1 MGRRT
6 RVSTWADLAELVRAP
21 AALTVP
27 GDVLAGGSSA
37 GWPAGRR
44 TWLLPVASTAL
55 YWGGMA
61 LNDFSD
67 REVDALERPERPVP
81 SGRVSAGRALAVAG
95 GLTAAGLA
103 LAAAGGGLRV
113 AAQLAASAWA
123 YDLLLKDT
131 VAGPFAMAAARG
143 LDVALGASGR
153 PAGALVP
160 AVAVAVHTVGVTV
173 LSRGEVHGASRRSA
187 GLALATTTVAAL
199 LAVSPR
205 GRLGASP
212 PGRAGRARVGPLP
225 LPRLVAAGLVAAYAL
240 GVGRAQLAAFR
251 SPDAGT
257 VRRATGSGIRGLI
270 PLQAALTAGSG
281 APLPALGLVLAAP
294 LARAASRAVSPT

>member
-1 MGRRT
+1 MSVLG
-6 RVSTWADLAELVRAP
+6 DLAELVRAP

-27 GDVLAGGSSA
+27 GDVIAGGSSA

-67 REVDALERPERPVP
+67 RAVDAVERPERPVP
-81 SGRVSAGRALAVAG
+81 SGRISARTALAVAG
-95 GLTAAGLA
+95 GLTVTGLG
-103 LAAAGGGLRV
+103 LAAAAGGLRV
-113 AAQLAASAWA
+113 AAPLAASAWA

-131 VAGPFAMAAARG
+131 PAGPFAMAAARG

-153 PAGALVP
+153 PAAALVP
-160 AVAVAVHTVGVTV
+160 AAAVALHTAGITL
-173 LSRGEVHGASRRSA
+173 LSRGEVHGASSRTA
-187 GLALATTTVAAL
+187 GLALAATSAVA
-199 LAVSPR
+199 LAAASPR
-205 GRLGASP
+205 SWLAPGAPTASP
-212 PGRAGRARVGPLP
+212 RSVLAS
-225 LPRLVAAGLVAAYAL
+225 RLVAGALAASYAAT
-240 GVGRAQLAAFR
+240 VGRAQLAAYR

-270 PLQAALTAGSG
+270 PLQGALAAGAGS
-281 APLPALGLVLAAP
+281 PLAGLALVTGAP
-294 LARAASRAVSPT
+294 LARTLSRKLSPT

>member
-1 MGRRT
+1 M
-6 RVSTWADLAELVRAP
+6 ADLVELVRAP

-67 REVDALERPERPVP
+67 RAVDAVERPERPVP

-103 LAAAGGGLRV
+103 VAAAGGGLRV
-113 AAQLAASAWA
+113 AAPLAASAWA

-131 VAGPFAMAAARG
+131 PAGPFAMAAARG

-153 PAGALVP
+153 PGAALVP
-160 AVAVAVHTVGVTV
+160 AAAVALHTVGVTV
-173 LSRGEVHGASRRSA
+173 LSRGEVHGAPRSSA
-187 GLALATTTVAAL
+187 GLALAATSVAAL
-199 LAVSPR
+199 AAAVPR
-205 GRLGASP
+205 GWLVRPAAPVLTGAPAGP
-212 PGRAGRARVGPLP
+212 PARVLP
-225 LPRLVAAGLVAAYAL
+225 GLVAAGLGAAYAL
-240 GVGRAQLAAFR
+240 TVGRAQAAAYR

-257 VRRATGSGIRGLI
+257 VRRATGSGVRGVI
-270 PLQAALTAGSG
+270 PLQGALTAGAGS
-281 APLPALGLVLAAP
+281 PLAGLGLVLAAP
-294 LARAASRAVSPT
+294 LARAASRVVSPT